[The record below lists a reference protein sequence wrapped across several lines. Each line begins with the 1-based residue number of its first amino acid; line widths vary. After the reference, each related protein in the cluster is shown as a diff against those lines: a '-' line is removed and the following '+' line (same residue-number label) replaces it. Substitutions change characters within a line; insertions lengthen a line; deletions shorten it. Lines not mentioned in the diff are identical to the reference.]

1 MKRLF
6 IRAAEFVIFIC
17 PLILFFGCTKKSVEA
32 RKTDLLGT
40 VCSINAFDQGSKE
53 LYEKI
58 FNRLEEIDSRFN
70 VNIPTSDLSLVNDAA
85 GEKAVSV
92 HDDVAFVLERAIFY
106 AEKTYGIFDPSVG
119 PLVKLWGINTDH
131 AKVPSQSEIDEA
143 LSLVDYTKIEIT
155 GDGNQKKVFLK
166 QKGMSLDLG
175 GIAKGYA
182 ADEVAKIL
190 SEEKINCAIIDL
202 GGNIYVWG
210 KKKNGA
216 PWKIAVKNPLDE
228 NGEPA
233 LILTLN
239 GNNTIVTS
247 GIYERNFIQDGKIYH
262 HILNPKT
269 GFPADGQY
277 MSTTII
283 ADSSMDADALSTSA
297 FLLGPEKYYALSDT
311 PAIFISKDKTV
322 ICPQE
327 LIQNLKADEG
337 FVLKAEEK
345 MPN

>member
-1 MKRLF
+1 MESPF
-6 IRAAEFVIFIC
+6 SAQF
-17 PLILFFGCTKKSVEA
+17 
-32 RKTDLLGT
+32 LGT
-40 VCSINAFDQGSKE
+40 ACFVNAFEQGSSS
-53 LYEKI
+53 LYSKI
-58 FNRLEEIDSRFN
+58 FSRLEEIDSRFN
-70 VNIPTSDLSLVNDAA
+70 VNNPLSDLSLVNSSA
-85 GEKAVSV
+85 GEKSVPV
-92 HDDVAFVLERAIFY
+92 HDDVAFVLESALSF
-106 AEKTYGIFDPSVG
+106 AKKTDGFFDPSIG

-143 LSLVDYTKIEIT
+143 LLLVDYTKVEIT

-210 KKKNGA
+210 KKKNGT

-247 GIYERNFIQDGKIYH
+247 GIYERNFIQDGNLYH

-297 FLLGPEKYYALSDT
+297 FLLGPEKYYALFDT

-327 LIQNLKADEG
+327 LIQNLKAAEG
-337 FVLKAEEK
+337 FVLKAEEPLLNFK
-345 MPN
+345 HQV

>member
-1 MKRLF
+1 MKKLF
-6 IRAAEFVIFIC
+6 LLIF
-17 PLILFFGCTKKSVEA
+17 PLLLISGCTKKMESPFSA
-32 RKTDLLGT
+32 QFLGT
-40 VCSINAFDQGSKE
+40 ACFVNAFEQGSSS
-53 LYEKI
+53 LYSKI
-58 FNRLEEIDSRFN
+58 FSRLEEIDSRFN
-70 VNIPTSDLSLVNDAA
+70 VNNPLSDLSLVNSSA
-85 GEKAVSV
+85 GEKSVSV
-92 HDDVAFVLERAIFY
+92 HDDVAFVLETALSV
-106 AEKTYGIFDPSVG
+106 AKKTEGIFDPSIG

-131 AKVPSQSEIDEA
+131 AKVPSQSEIDEVR
-143 LSLVDYTKIEIT
+143 SLVDYTKIEIT

-247 GIYERNFIQDGKIYH
+247 GIYERNFIQDGKLYH

-297 FLLGPEKYYALSDT
+297 FLLGPEKYYALFDT

-327 LIQNLKADEG
+327 LIQNLKATEG
-337 FVLKAEEK
+337 FDLKEEEK